1 MPTPSREPIMDAQVP
16 LTCQKDAF
24 ALPRDLHYLNCA
36 YMSPLPK
43 VVEEAGV
50 RGMLR
55 KRNPADLGPRDF
67 FEESEELRRLF
78 AALVNAPDPTSVAI
92 LPSVSYGIGVA
103 ARNTHLSPGQN
114 VVLLHEQFPG
124 NVYGWRRL
132 AWESGA
138 EIRMVRP
145 PDGPERGRLW
155 NERILESIDGGTG
168 VVALA
173 PVHWTDGTA
182 FDLKAI
188 GARAREVGAAL
199 VVDGT
204 QSVGALPFDVQ
215 DLRPDA
221 LIVAG
226 YKWLLGPYS
235 IGLGYF
241 GQRYMEG
248 LPLEETWIAR
258 EGSEDFQ
265 GLVDYR
271 DGYQPGAIR
280 FDVGE
285 RSNFILVPMLVA
297 GLRLLRD
304 WRPERIQSY
313 VRGITARLVGE
324 VKGLGYAL
332 EEEAY
337 RVGHIFGIRMPE
349 GLDLKKVKE
358 ALEAE
363 RVSASLR
370 GSALRVSPHV
380 FNDEEDVDRLL
391 AALQRALEGK

>member
-1 MPTPSREPIMDAQVP
+1 MTP
-16 LTCQKDAF
+16 
-24 ALPRDLHYLNCA
+24 LPRA
-36 YMSPLPK
+36 
-43 VVEEAGV
+43 VEEAGIQ
-50 RGMLR
+50 GMLR
-55 KRNPADLGPRDF
+55 KRNPAEMGPQDF
-67 FEESEELRRLF
+67 FRESEELRALF
-78 AALVNAPDPTSVAI
+78 AGLVNAPDPRSVAI
-92 LPSVSYGIGVA
+92 VPSVSYGIGVA
-103 ARNTHLSPGQN
+103 ARNTPLAAGQN

-132 AWESGA
+132 AWERGA

-145 PDGPERGRLW
+145 PETGDRGRIW
-155 NERILESIDGGTG
+155 NERILEAIDRATG

-182 FDLKAI
+182 FDLAAI
-188 GARAREVGAAL
+188 GSRVREVGAAL

-215 DLRPDA
+215 ALKPDA

-241 GQRYMEG
+241 GERYMDG
-248 LPLEETWIAR
+248 MPLEETWIAR

-280 FDVGE
+280 YDVGE
-285 RSNFILVPMLVA
+285 RSNFILVPMLAA
-297 GLRLLRD
+297 GLRLLTE
-304 WRPERIQSY
+304 WRPDRIQAY
-313 VRGITARLVGE
+313 VTELTRDFLAQATE
-324 VKGLGYAL
+324 MGYAV
-332 EEEAY
+332 EEELY
-337 RVGHIFGIRMPE
+337 RAGHIFGIRMPE
-349 GLDLKKVKE
+349 GL
-358 ALEAE
+358 ALERVKDALGAE

-370 GSALRVSPHV
+370 GSALRVSPNV
-380 FNDEEDVDRLL
+380 FNDEEDVARLQ
-391 AALQRALEGK
+391 AALERVV